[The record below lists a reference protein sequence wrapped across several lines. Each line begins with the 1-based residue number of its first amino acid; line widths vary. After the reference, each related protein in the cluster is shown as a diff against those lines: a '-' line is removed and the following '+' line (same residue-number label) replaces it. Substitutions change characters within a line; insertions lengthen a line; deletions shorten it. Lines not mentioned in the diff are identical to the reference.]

1 MRKCDTMKYLLSR
14 IFILCALCFTLC
26 CYVGCEDD
34 NTTPPPTEEE
44 PSTPEPTP
52 EVVYPVLE
60 QFGFAANDNVAILSS
75 DVECNIADN
84 VVTFATV
91 VKTLKP
97 VIPGVEL
104 IPTFKVGDGCEVFVG
119 EQLQESGKSRQD
131 FSGKVEYRVVDKDGN
146 QSIYTVSLKFDY
158 TGIPIVAISTEGG
171 AAITSK
177 DDWVKA
183 SFALMGGAEFDNIET
198 MDIEIAGRGNS
209 TWRYAKKPYKLKLSK
224 KTEVLGMPK
233 HKRWVLLANYIDK
246 TMLRNDLA
254 FYLGKKTALA
264 WTPRGYHVELILNG
278 EHMGNYYLCEQIKI
292 DENRVNI
299 TELGPEEQTNITG
312 GYLMEMDTYEA
323 DDDETP
329 FKSKHKVNTQDGD
342 RNINIK
348 IKDPEREDLTQQQ
361 FDYITGYFYAFEDA
375 LFGENWLDEK
385 SGYKNYIDII
395 SFIDIYLVSE
405 LIYHWEWR
413 HPKSSYLYKDRDG
426 KLCSGPM
433 WDYDWKTFTVKS
445 GWYCKD
451 YLWYPRLFTD
461 PEFVALLKER
471 WAVLYPEFQSAV
483 TYLNKKRSQLL
494 ESAEKNFA
502 IWGEK
507 VNGTN
512 GEDNINFKEA
522 ANRLTTNFIARLDWL
537 NAEIE
542 AL

>member
-1 MRKCDTMKYLLSR
+1 MKHNIAKILPLFLLC
-14 IFILCALCFTLC
+14 FALC
-26 CYVGCEDD
+26 VWVSCEDD
-34 NTTPPPTEEE
+34 KNTTPPSEEE
-44 PSTPEPTP
+44 NPDPEPTP
-52 EVVYPVLE
+52 EIVYPVLE
-60 QFGFAANDNVAILSS
+60 QFGFSAGSNEAVLQS
-75 DVECNIADN
+75 DVECSIADN
-84 VVTFATV
+84 VVSFSTV
-91 VKTLKP
+91 VKTLVP

-104 IPTFKVGDGCEVFVG
+104 VPTFKVQEGCKVYVG
-119 EQLQESGKSRQD
+119 ENEQESGRSAQD
-131 FSGKVEYRVVDKDGN
+131 FSGKVEYRVVDQDGN
-146 QSIYTVSLKFDY
+146 QSIYTVALKFDY
-158 TGIPIVAISTEGG
+158 TGIPIVVISTEGG
-171 AAITSK
+171 AAIASK

-224 KTEVLGMPK
+224 KTAVLGMPK

-246 TMLRNDLA
+246 TLLRNDLA
-254 FYLGKKTALA
+254 FYLGKKSALA

-278 EHMGNYYLCEQIKI
+278 EHKGNYYLCEQIKL

-299 TELGPEEQTNITG
+299 TELGPEEQTNVTG
-312 GYLMEMDTYEA
+312 GYLLEMDTYEA
-323 DDDETP
+323 DADETP
-329 FKSKHKVNTQDGD
+329 FKSKHKVNTEGG
-342 RNINIK
+342 NKTIK
-348 IKDPEREDLTQQQ
+348 IKIKEPEAEDLTTQQ
-361 FDYITGYFYAFEDA
+361 FDYIVGYFHAFEDA
-375 LFGENWLDEK
+375 LFGENWLDPTN
-385 SGYKNYIDII
+385 GYKSYIDLT
-395 SFIDIYLVSE
+395 SFIDIYLISE

-413 HPKSSYLYKDRDG
+413 HPKSSYMFKDRDG
-426 KLCSGPM
+426 KLCFGPM
-433 WDYDWKTFTVKS
+433 WDYDWKTFTVKT

-461 PEFVALLKER
+461 PEFVAQLKAR
-471 WAVLYPEFQSAV
+471 WAVLYPEFQTAV

-522 ANRLTTNFIARLDWL
+522 ANRLTTNFIARLEWL